1 MPDAIKNPSLLL
13 QDSVEA
19 NNYRRTVLTGLAL
32 IILTFVGGGAWM
44 ALAPLS
50 GAIIAPGV
58 VKVDTDRKTVQ
69 HQEGGIVKSILVR
82 NGDRVQ
88 AGQPLIVLNDV
99 QVDAT
104 LELVRTQLDAELA
117 RSARLSAERLLANKV
132 AYPEALTARRTD
144 SRVAELMSRENDLF
158 RVRRT
163 ALNSQIAL
171 LDEQMRETRQEIAV
185 RESQKAS
192 DNEAIRLQ
200 REEFSANEPL
210 LAQGFI
216 SKTRLLGLQRAV
228 VEYETKS
235 GANLAEKAQA
245 QQRVS
250 ELALRALTL
259 RNDYMKQAEIE
270 LKESTAKVFDLQER
284 LRPSQDAAVRQ
295 NIIAP
300 LSGEVVDLKVTTVG
314 AVIGPRDRLMDIV
327 PVNPVLI
334 VEAYLRPEDINYVHV
349 GTGAD
354 VRLTAFKQRITPIV
368 TGQVM
373 YVSADRLMDPAT
385 NMGYYL
391 AHVRITPESLGHAGN
406 LKLQAGMPAEVYLKT
421 TERTPLLY
429 LFDSVLGY
437 TRRGLREP

>member
-1 MPDAIKNPSLLL
+1 MNANKSALPLEEEADARSF
-13 QDSVEA
+13 
-19 NNYRRTVLTGLAL
+19 RRTARTGLTL
-32 IILTFVGGGAWM
+32 IIVIFLGGGAWM

-50 GAIIAPGV
+50 GAVIAPGV

-82 NGDRVQ
+82 DGDHVQ
-88 AGQPLIVLNDV
+88 AGQRLIELNDV

-117 RSARLSAERLLANKV
+117 RSARLAAERILAQKIT
-132 AYPEALTARRTD
+132 YPDALTARHPD
-144 SRVAELMSRENDLF
+144 SRVEELMARENDLF

-171 LDEQMRETRQEIAV
+171 LHRQIKETRQEIMV
-185 RESQKAS
+185 RESQKTA
-192 DNEAIRLQ
+192 DIEAIRLQ

-216 SKTRLLGLQRAV
+216 SKTRLLSLQRAV
-228 VEYETKS
+228 VEYETRS
-235 GANLAEKAQA
+235 GTNLAEKAQA

-300 LSGEVVDLKVTTVG
+300 LSGEVVDLRVTTVG

-334 VEAYLRPEDINYVHV
+334 VETRLRPEDINYVHV
-349 GTGAD
+349 GTDAD
-354 VRLTAFKQRITPIV
+354 VRLTAFKQRITPVV
-368 TGQVM
+368 TGQVI

-385 NMGYYL
+385 NTGYYL
-391 AHVRITPESLGHAGN
+391 AHVRITPASLGHAGN
-406 LKLQAGMPAEVYLKT
+406 LKLQAGMPTEVYLKT
-421 TERTPLLY
+421 AESTPLLY
-429 LFDSVLGY
+429 LFDSVLGF
-437 TRRGLREP
+437 THRGLREP